1 VERRYVVFRIGNSSY
16 GIPIEQVQEITRI
29 GSITPLP
36 QSPPAVLGAT
46 NLRGTVVT
54 VVSGHKLLDRQ
65 EDYDSDQVVFLK
77 ANQRL
82 FGLLVDEAEEVLAIN
97 ESEIEVPYLFGHEKI
112 FGSSGGIG
120 KVRDR
125 LIVLCDADVLLNQIA

>member
-1 VERRYVVFRIGNSSY
+1 MERRYVVFRICSGSY
-16 GIPIEQVQEITRI
+16 GIPIEQVQEITRV

-36 QSPPAVLGAT
+36 QSPSAVLGAT

-54 VVSGHKLLDRQ
+54 VVSGHKLLDSQ
-65 EDYDSDQVVFLK
+65 ENSGSDQVVFLK

-82 FGLLVDEAEEVLAIN
+82 FGLRVDEAEEVLAIN

-120 KVRDR
+120 KMKDR
-125 LIVLCDADVLLNQIA
+125 LIVLCDADILLNQIA